1 MLNRNPKDAEAED
14 LFQVESLALKLARD
28 HELSKVFL
36 EKNTRQQLHQVA
48 VVVSMEETLAACAK
62 LRSDQYHYDIAW
74 SRVIHG
80 TTVIKS
86 LKKLL
91 VTIEKTRS

>member
-14 LFQVESLALKLARD
+14 LFQVESLAVELAKD
-28 HELSKVFL
+28 QDLSKVFL
-36 EKNTRQQLHQVA
+36 LRNTKEQIRVISS
-48 VVVSMEETLAACAK
+48 VISMEETLAGVSK
-62 LRSDQYHYDIAW
+62 LRSDQYHYGIAW

-80 TTVIKS
+80 TAIIKS
-86 LKKLL
+86 LNKLL

>member
-14 LFQVESLALKLARD
+14 LFQVENLALKLARD
-28 HELSKVFL
+28 QNLSKVFL
-36 EKNTRQQLHQVA
+36 ERNTKEQIRLISS
-48 VVVSMEETLAACAK
+48 VVGMEETLAFSSK

-86 LKKLL
+86 LNRLL
-91 VTIEKTRS
+91 GIIEKTRS

>member
-1 MLNRNPKDAEAED
+1 MVNRNPKDAEAED

-28 HELSKVFL
+28 QDLSKVFL
-36 EKNTRQQLHQVA
+36 SRNTKEQIS
-48 VVVSMEETLAACAK
+48 VVGRVISMEENLARSSK
-62 LRSDQYHYDIAW
+62 LRGDQYHYDIAW

-80 TTVIKS
+80 TAIIKS
-86 LKKLL
+86 LNKLL

>member
-1 MLNRNPKDAEAED
+1 MLNRNPQAAEAED
-14 LFQVESLALKLARD
+14 LFQVESLALELARD
-28 HELSKVFL
+28 HELSKAFI
-36 EKNTRQQLHQVA
+36 EKNTREQIRTVA
-48 VVVSMEETLAACAK
+48 SAVCMEETLAACAK

-86 LKKLL
+86 LNKLL